1 MGDIELQIFA
11 DRLKELRTENGLT
24 QIQFVD
30 GLGITA
36 SALSA
41 YEKNLKNPSI
51 SVAKRIAEKYN
62 VSIDW
67 LCGLT
72 EKKTNSDIP
81 QTLADILTMLF
92 LIDEYSDIQIY
103 ANDDIVECKNSDG
116 HICSLEKSTIHEI
129 GFQPYTIDEI
139 ISDWE
144 KMRNLYKIETID
156 KDVYLLWKEKT
167 LKKARNLSPSGYSL
181 CKDQSRVSA
190 HNDQTEYHKEEPEN
204 STALKGTDN

>member
-1 MGDIELQIFA
+1 MGDMELQVFA

-24 QIQFVD
+24 QAQFVT

-67 LCGLT
+67 LCGLS
-72 EKKTNSDIP
+72 EKKTNSNIP

-103 ANDDIVECKNSDG
+103 ENDDIVECKNSDG
-116 HICSLEKSTIHEI
+116 RICSMENCKIHEI
-129 GFQPYTIDEI
+129 GFQPYTIDDI
-139 ISDWE
+139 ISDWD
-144 KMRNLYKIETID
+144 KMRGLYRSETID

-167 LKKARNLSPSGYSL
+167 LEKAKKLSPSGSSI
-181 CKDQSRVSA
+181 CKVQSITAA
-190 HNDQTEYHKEEPEN
+190 HNPEVPEEAPED
-204 STALKGTDN
+204 SDGSKGTDN